1 MAVKEHRSYNRKGD
15 KDLYE
20 ALSARRTKLTYKD
33 GAVMPSD
40 EKIYV
45 EEKLDI
51 VPNEY
56 RHIPDMTVSYED
68 VNRRSHER
76 MIEREDLAMHKEQKH
91 RARKLTARNFFETF
105 VCVSFVVLVGVFIML
120 LLYPQTELS
129 ELASDNS
136 NLKDQINTLKTQ
148 ILDAEENAN
157 QITDMDTIRA
167 QALALGMQDPNQNQV
182 VNLPVPNNDS
192 LKTVV
197 TYNTDGIN
205 DEMLADS
212 EDALAAYYQQHPEA

>member
-56 RHIPDMTVSYED
+56 RNIPDMTVSYED

-91 RARKLTARNFFETF
+91 RARKLT
-105 VCVSFVVLVGVFIML
+105 
-120 LLYPQTELS
+120 
-129 ELASDNS
+129 
-136 NLKDQINTLKTQ
+136 
-148 ILDAEENAN
+148 
-157 QITDMDTIRA
+157 
-167 QALALGMQDPNQNQV
+167 
-182 VNLPVPNNDS
+182 
-192 LKTVV
+192 
-197 TYNTDGIN
+197 
-205 DEMLADS
+205 
-212 EDALAAYYQQHPEA
+212 